1 MKQKKLI
8 FHIYY
13 TTGGN
18 MVKNTEEKIKK
29 KAQPSVD
36 VLERVSEFTK
46 MRTTMIIAVIGI
58 AILLMFI
65 GTTMTSTS
73 DNSGTYK
80 AGVVVNNLGVTAL
93 GGTLFLGAFN
103 KQLDSNIKMGMM
115 IAAGIV
121 LGIGFI

>member
-1 MKQKKLI
+1 MQQKKLI

-13 TTGGN
+13 PTGGT

-29 KAQPSVD
+29 EAQPSGD

-46 MRTTMIIAVIGI
+46 MRTTLLIAVIGI
-58 AILLMFI
+58 AVLLMFI
-65 GTTMTSTS
+65 GSTMASTS

-80 AGVVVNNLGVTAL
+80 AGVVVNNLGITAL

-103 KQLDSNIKMGMM
+103 EQLDSNIKMGMM
-115 IAAGIV
+115 VAAGIV